1 MTDLTESVTRLNEFY
16 KKINNVST
24 NNAVEPQERVDLNS
38 STVQKNIKK
47 LPKEELIERRN
58 ELKTVLDLF
67 ESETKTKEVDDG
79 IAEVTQKNQDAAAKR
94 AAKNKEPTALES
106 LGFKLFSKKP
116 VEPAKKE
123 LSIIAQFYD
132 SKANFRNLLKD
143 LNKEIK
149 EKEKGTEK
157 VEKGTEKVEKGTEE
171 VEKGTEEVEKTG
183 IKAEEVEKTGIK
195 AEVEAEVEAEGTGTG
210 GRRKPRKSKRT
221 RKSKRNRKSK
231 RSRKY

>member
-157 VEKGTEKVEKGTEE
+157 VEKGTEE